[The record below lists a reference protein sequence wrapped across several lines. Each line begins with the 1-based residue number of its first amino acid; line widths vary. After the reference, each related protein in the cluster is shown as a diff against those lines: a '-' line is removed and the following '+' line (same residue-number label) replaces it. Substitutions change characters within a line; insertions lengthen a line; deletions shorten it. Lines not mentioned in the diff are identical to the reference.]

1 MEDDKIPNFL
11 LPLSPE
17 EKKKAKEYVS
27 NRLRLVDDERL
38 ESLQK
43 MLSSARGSLKLVK
56 SGRAVFENASN
67 RYAEVMKTIYDE
79 AIVGFAQLIQ
89 DSNRAYSAKSREL
102 KEKRRAKAAQEAGE
116 SGTTTEESDIP
127 EGCEALL
134 LNVTKDEIDAAE
146 DYIQKRIDEME
157 FQDLDRFRGAT
168 HKLLTW
174 WESLQGQTEG
184 LLLNQYG
191 ETGSAKGRVAIRN
204 KKDELQQQVLNP
216 FKSWFQSLNVFYLK
230 KKKQEYENSSP

>member
-11 LPLSPE
+11 LPISPE

-27 NRLRLVDDERL
+27 NRLRLVDDDRL

-43 MLSSARGSLKLVK
+43 MLSSARGSLKLVQ

-102 KEKRRAKAAQEAGE
+102 KEKRREKAAQEASE

-134 LNVTKDEIDAAE
+134 LNVTKDETDAAG
-146 DYIQKRIDEME
+146 DYIQERIDEME
-157 FQDLDRFRGAT
+157 FKDLDRFRGAT

-191 ETGSAKGRVAIRN
+191 ETGSVKGRVAIRN

-230 KKKQEYENSSP
+230 KKKQEYENSGQ